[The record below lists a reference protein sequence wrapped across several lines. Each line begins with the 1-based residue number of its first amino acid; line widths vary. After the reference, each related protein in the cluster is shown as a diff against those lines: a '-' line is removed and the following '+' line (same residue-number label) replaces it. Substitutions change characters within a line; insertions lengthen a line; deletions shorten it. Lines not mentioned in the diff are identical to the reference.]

1 MLVGMLIS
9 ILVNGINLIS
19 WNKHLTVL
27 ASSGILSIHSSGGF
41 MYIVHY
47 WAKCSIVG
55 EYLDHQKFDDY
66 EMARKFARKHG
77 ERVMRIL

>member
-1 MLVGMLIS
+1 
-9 ILVNGINLIS
+9 
-19 WNKHLTVL
+19 
-27 ASSGILSIHSSGGF
+27 